1 MDLIM
6 FEQNDRLAVLDY
18 LTEHKAKG
26 LNFVKMNDEVRQA
39 SFKRILKANPD
50 LL

>member
-1 MDLIM
+1 MDLTV
-6 FEQNDRLAVLDY
+6 FDQNERLGVLDF
-18 LTEHKAKG
+18 LTEHKGKC
-26 LNFVKMNDEVRQA
+26 LNFMKMDEEVRQA